1 MKRKICII
9 TGSRAEYGL
18 LSRVMSGVQKH
29 DSLKLQVI
37 VTGMHLSKE
46 FGLTYKEIENDGFK
60 ISKKIDILNNSD
72 TSVAI
77 AQSIGKG
84 LAGFASA
91 FDNLKP
97 DLILVLGDRFE
108 IFAAVSAALVF
119 KIPVAHIHG
128 GEKTE
133 GAFDEALRHSITK
146 MSHFHFVANN
156 EYLYRVIQL
165 GENPKTVFNVGG
177 LGVDIIKNMK
187 LLSRKELELSLNLK
201 LSKRNLLVT
210 FHPATLEEDSSENQ
224 FNELLKSLSKL
235 KNTSLIF
242 TYPNSDTNGR
252 IIIKMI
258 NSFVKVQSN
267 AHFFKSLG
275 QLIYFSCINEFDG
288 VIGNS
293 SSGLLEVPSFKKGT
307 INIGDRQKG
316 RLHAKSIINCNP
328 EINSISNA
336 LEILYSKSFKSIL
349 SLTTNPYGTGG
360 SSEKIVELLSDFEL
374 DGITK
379 KSFFDLPRKH
389 I

>member
-9 TGSRAEYGL
+9 TGSRSEYGL

-29 DSLKLQVI
+29 DSLQLQVI
-37 VTGMHLSKE
+37 VTGMHLSEE
-46 FGLTYKEIENDGFK
+46 FGFTYKEIESDGFK
-60 ISKKIDILNNSD
+60 ISKKIDILTNSD

-77 AQSIGKG
+77 AQSIGTG
-84 LAGFASA
+84 VAGFAFA
-91 FDNLKP
+91 FDDLKP

-146 MSHFHFVANN
+146 MSHLHFVANQ
-156 EYLYRVIQL
+156 EYLHRVIQL
-165 GENPKTVFNVGG
+165 GEDPKTVFDVGG

-187 LLSRKELELSLNLK
+187 LLSRKEIELALSLK
-201 LSKRNLLVT
+201 LSKKNLLIT
-210 FHPATLEEDSSENQ
+210 FHPATLDKSSSESQ

-235 KNTSLIF
+235 NNTSLIF

-258 NSFVKVQSN
+258 KSFVKVQSN
-267 AHFFKSLG
+267 AYYFKSLG
-275 QLIYFSCINEFDG
+275 QLIYFSCVNEFDG
-288 VIGNS
+288 VVGNS
-293 SSGLLEVPSFKKGT
+293 SSGLLEVPSFKKAT

-316 RLHAKSIINCNP
+316 RLQAKSIINCKP
-328 EINSISNA
+328 EKNSISNA
-336 LEILYSKSFKSIL
+336 LDTLYSSSFKSIL
-349 SLTTNPYGTGG
+349 NLTTNPYGSGG
-360 SSEKIVELLSDFEL
+360 SSEKIVELLSDFKL

-379 KSFFDLPRKH
+379 KSFFDLPKKY

>member
-9 TGSRAEYGL
+9 TGSRSEYGL

-29 DSLKLQVI
+29 DSLQLQVI
-37 VTGMHLSKE
+37 VTGMHLSEE
-46 FGLTYKEIENDGFK
+46 FGFTYKEIESDGFK
-60 ISKKIDILNNSD
+60 ISKKIDILTNSD

-77 AQSIGKG
+77 AQSIG
-84 LAGFASA
+84 AGVASFAFA
-91 FDNLKP
+91 FDDLKP

-146 MSHFHFVANN
+146 MSHLHFVANQ
-156 EYLYRVIQL
+156 EYLHRVIQL
-165 GENPKTVFNVGG
+165 GENPKTVFDVGG

-187 LLSRKELELSLNLK
+187 LLSRKEIELALSLK
-201 LSKRNLLVT
+201 LSKKNLLIT
-210 FHPATLEEDSSENQ
+210 FHPATLDKSSSESQ

-235 KNTSLIF
+235 NNTSLIF

-258 NSFVKVQSN
+258 KSFVKVQSN
-267 AHFFKSLG
+267 AYYFKSLG
-275 QLIYFSCINEFDG
+275 QLIYFSCVNEFDG
-288 VIGNS
+288 VVGNS
-293 SSGLLEVPSFKKGT
+293 SSGLLEVPSFKKAT

-316 RLHAKSIINCNP
+316 RLQANSIINCNP
-328 EINSISNA
+328 EKNSISNA
-336 LEILYSKSFKSIL
+336 FNTLYSSSFKSIL
-349 SLTTNPYGTGG
+349 NLTTNPYGSGG
-360 SSEKIVELLSDFEL
+360 SSEKIVELLSDFKL

-379 KSFFDLPRKH
+379 KSFFDLPTKH